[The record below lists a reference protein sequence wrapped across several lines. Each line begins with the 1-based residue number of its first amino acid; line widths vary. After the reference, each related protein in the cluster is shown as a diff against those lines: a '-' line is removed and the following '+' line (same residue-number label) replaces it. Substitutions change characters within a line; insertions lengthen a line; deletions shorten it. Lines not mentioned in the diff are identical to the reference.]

1 MYADDG
7 GDDDNFGFAGF
18 GGTFGHQRQA
28 GLRMRQ
34 RQFSRY
40 YSAYPVAA
48 HPGNKAD
55 ANYGGKIFLPASAL
69 EELSR
74 LEIVYPMLFKLEN
87 DEAAVSRRTH
97 CGVLEFTA
105 EEGRVYLPQWMM
117 ETLEL
122 SPGSPVKV
130 LNVALLHGSLV
141 KLQPQSTDFLD
152 ISDHRAVL
160 ENALRKFSAMT
171 VGDIVTID
179 YNNREYRIAVLETKP
194 SPSAINI
201 VETDLSVDFA
211 APVGYVEPNARAPSG
226 GSNNSMAVDGNSRPA
241 SSIAKD
247 IRQKEEAAKHE
258 ISSNRFAAFQGSG
271 FRLSSSSKDKGDAPA
286 APPRS
291 YASTPDK
298 APVAAAGSARSGL
311 DQEQPVPLDLPIG
324 TLFFGY
330 DLVRPPGSELD
341 DSVDNAEADKFQ
353 GKGQVLRQRRKR

>member
-1 MYADDG
+1 MFADDDG
-7 GDDDNFGFAGF
+7 DNFGF
-18 GGTFGHQRQA
+18 GGTFGHRQG
-28 GLRMRQ
+28 GLHMRQ

-55 ANYGGKIFLPASAL
+55 ANYGGKIFMPASAL

-87 DEAAVSRRTH
+87 DEAATSKRTH

-117 ETLEL
+117 ETLAL
-122 SPGSPVKV
+122 TPGSPVKV
-130 LNVALLHGSLV
+130 INVALLHGSLV

-160 ENALRKFSAMT
+160 ENALRKFSALT
-171 VGDIVTID
+171 VGDIVTIE

-211 APVGYVEPNARAPSG
+211 APLGYVEPSARAPSG
-226 GSNNSMAVDGNSRPA
+226 ASSNSMAVDGISRPS

-247 IRQKEEAAKHE
+247 IRQKEEAAKSE
-258 ISSNRFAAFQGSG
+258 ISSTRFAAFRGSG
-271 FRLSSSSKDKGDAPA
+271 FRLSSANKDKADAPIPA
-286 APPRS
+286 PRS
-291 YASTPDK
+291 YASTPDND
-298 APVAAAGSARSGL
+298 APATETPCAGQ
-311 DQEQPVPLDLPIG
+311 DQPVPLDLPIG

-330 DLVRPPGSELD
+330 DYVPPPGSELD
-341 DSVDNAEADKFQ
+341 DNADTKEADKFK

>member
-7 GDDDNFGFAGF
+7 GDDGDNFGFGGF
-18 GGTFGHQRQA
+18 GGTFGQQRQ
-28 GLRMRQ
+28 GGFRMRQ

-48 HPGNKAD
+48 YPGNKTD
-55 ANYGGKIFLPASAL
+55 ANYGGKIFMPASAL

-87 DEAAVSRRTH
+87 DEATTNRRTH

-122 SPGSPVKV
+122 APGSPVKV

-171 VGDIVTID
+171 VGDIVTIE

-211 APVGYVEPNARAPSG
+211 APVGYVEPSVRAPSG
-226 GSNNSMAVDGNSRPA
+226 SSNHSMAVDGNSRPS

-247 IRQKEEAAKHE
+247 IRLKEEAAKSE
-258 ISSNRFAAFQGSG
+258 LSSSRFAAFRGSG
-271 FRLSSSSKDKGDAPA
+271 FRLSNSSKDKANA
-286 APPRS
+286 STTSLRS
-291 YASTPDK
+291 YASTPDNI
-298 APVAAAGSARSGL
+298 PVAATDSS
-311 DQEQPVPLDLPIG
+311 QEQPVALDLPIG

-330 DLVRPPGSELD
+330 DLVPPPGSELD
-341 DSVDNAEADKFQ
+341 DNIDKGEADKFQ

>member
-7 GDDDNFGFAGF
+7 SGDDFGF
-18 GGTFGHQRQA
+18 GGTFGHVRQG

-40 YSAYPVAA
+40 YSAYPIAA
-48 HPGNKAD
+48 YPGNKAD
-55 ANYGGKIFLPASAL
+55 ANYGGKIFMPPSAL

-87 DEAAVSRRTH
+87 DEAATSKRTH

-105 EEGRVYLPQWMM
+105 EEGRVYLPQWIM
-117 ETLEL
+117 ETLDL

-130 LNVALLHGSLV
+130 LNVALLRGSLV

-160 ENALRKFSAMT
+160 ENALRKFSALT
-171 VGDIVTID
+171 VGDIVTIE
-179 YNNREYRIAVLETKP
+179 YNGREYRIAVLETKP

-211 APVGYVEPNARAPSG
+211 APVGYVEPNNNNMRSASG
-226 GSNNSMAVDGNSRPA
+226 NSNHSMAVDGNNGGSRPS

-247 IRQKEEAAKHE
+247 IRRKEEAAKNE
-258 ISSNRFAAFQGSG
+258 ISSSRFAAFRGSG
-271 FRLSSSSKDKGDAPA
+271 FKLNKDKES

-291 YASTPDK
+291 YASTPDNNNN
-298 APVAAAGSARSGL
+298 STTS
-311 DQEQPVPLDLPIG
+311 DQLGEGEQPVPLDLPIG

-330 DLVRPPGSELD
+330 DYVPPFGSETTAGAD
-341 DSVDNAEADKFQ
+341 DKTEADRFQ